1 MEDRAILRERA
12 ANIWGSFARK
22 FEPIAQASRLEPMP
36 TQELARIGGLADAK
50 DEIQTY
56 ASAATDPDVYA
67 RWGTHP
73 PSGVLL
79 FGQRGVGK
87 ELLARSLATLT
98 DTSFLSLA
106 IPKLVLEVIHRSG
119 KVGELVAGWS
129 TALAEMPPLTVLFN
143 ELEFLQAEEIGTRR
157 VDLPVGPVMDF
168 LLDLVDRAIAVEH
181 VLVIG
186 STSHPDTLRRAF
198 TQPGRLER
206 IVEVSPS
213 YPGDIIQALRIH
225 AADAE
230 KLAGRSLF
238 AGVDWEQLVA
248 SVPIRP
254 MPGDWVHIL
263 HSVLRRKARCEAAG
277 DPVAPISTA
286 DFREEVDRFQKASSR
301 LTAPTGN
308 YV

>member
-1 MEDRAILRERA
+1 
-12 ANIWGSFARK
+12 
-22 FEPIAQASRLEPMP
+22 
-36 TQELARIGGLADAK
+36 
-50 DEIQTY
+50 
-56 ASAATDPDVYA
+56 
-67 RWGTHP
+67 
-73 PSGVLL
+73 
-79 FGQRGVGK
+79 
-87 ELLARSLATLT
+87 
-98 DTSFLSLA
+98 
-106 IPKLVLEVIHRSG
+106 
-119 KVGELVAGWS
+119 
-129 TALAEMPPLTVLFN
+129 
-143 ELEFLQAEEIGTRR
+143 
-157 VDLPVGPVMDF
+157 
-168 LLDLVDRAIAVEH
+168 
-181 VLVIG
+181 
-186 STSHPDTLRRAF
+186 
-198 TQPGRLER
+198 
-206 IVEVSPS
+206 VSPS